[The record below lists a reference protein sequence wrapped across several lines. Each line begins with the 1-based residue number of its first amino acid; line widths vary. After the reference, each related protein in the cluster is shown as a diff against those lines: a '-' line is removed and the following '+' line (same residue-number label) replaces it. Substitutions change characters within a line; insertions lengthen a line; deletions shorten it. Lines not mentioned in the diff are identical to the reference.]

1 MSNANDR
8 LYNFF
13 ISVKKFVYEEWDK
26 LYEEWDKWGITMS
39 FEVLD

>member
-8 LYNFF
+8 LYNFL
-13 ISVKKFVYEEWDK
+13 ISVKKFV
-26 LYEEWDKWGITMS
+26 YEEWDKWGITMS